1 MDGCL
6 VIIVCIGDIV
16 EGNVWKINKILI
28 NLLIRK
34 LRIMKLSAI
43 NLWISFYLLFYS
55 MINPKIHIFKNY
67 YNMRLRMFYPFFFG
81 KVILIFR
88 IFIIYKFLS
97 NARTNSSNFPI
108 FLRLIFQVKFNL
120 KRLLIFSLFSN
131 VKKSCLLV
139 TTDLWHERGNTWK
152 KHHQHYFINTPLDK
166 PSCNAGK
173 MSE

>member
-1 MDGCL
+1 
-6 VIIVCIGDIV
+6 
-16 EGNVWKINKILI
+16 
-28 NLLIRK
+28 
-34 LRIMKLSAI
+34 
-43 NLWISFYLLFYS
+43 

-97 NARTNSSNFPI
+97 NASNFPI

-139 TTDLWHERGNTWK
+139 TTDL
-152 KHHQHYFINTPLDK
+152 
-166 PSCNAGK
+166 
-173 MSE
+173 

>member
-1 MDGCL
+1 
-6 VIIVCIGDIV
+6 
-16 EGNVWKINKILI
+16 
-28 NLLIRK
+28 
-34 LRIMKLSAI
+34 
-43 NLWISFYLLFYS
+43 
-55 MINPKIHIFKNY
+55 
-67 YNMRLRMFYPFFFG
+67 MFYPFFFG

-97 NARTNSSNFPI
+97 NASNFPI